1 MQGLLSGTTVAVL
14 GASYTTVMAQTLG
27 HTVAIDVLMADRT
40 YGVTLPLVLADI
52 AHGLKLTLSKEHRE
66 RVMRLSGEMR
76 HRLSSTDRDIRSAL
90 KTLEGNDS
98 ISASVG
104 EMGMLAIAG
113 VQVMTVDFPVW
124 TAAFNQAM
132 RAEGDEVKSVAY
144 ADRVLR
150 KSQSSGSLKDLA
162 SVQRQK
168 GFGKIPTMFY
178 TWFSALYSLLRETGK
193 SVTIA
198 KPTSLPRAAAR
209 VLVMITIGEY
219 LNALMRGQDIPDWD
233 PEDEDEEGKAMWL
246 AKKTAGTVFTSVPVI
261 GNILSGAVSE
271 YGYSISPAT
280 IFGDNF
286 SRMANQVSKKID
298 LYGEEGLEALYES
311 AEWKDLRP
319 LIMMFAII
327 KKVPGIQVGR
337 ITEGVDALY
346 DEDVEDADWTDLITG
361 YKKSEEE

>member
-1 MQGLLSGTTVAVL
+1 
-14 GASYTTVMAQTLG
+14 
-27 HTVAIDVLMADRT
+27 
-40 YGVTLPLVLADI
+40 
-52 AHGLKLTLSKEHRE
+52 
-66 RVMRLSGEMR
+66 
-76 HRLSSTDRDIRSAL
+76 
-90 KTLEGNDS
+90 
-98 ISASVG
+98 
-104 EMGMLAIAG
+104 
-113 VQVMTVDFPVW
+113 
-124 TAAFNQAM
+124 
-132 RAEGDEVKSVAY
+132 
-144 ADRVLR
+144 
-150 KSQSSGSLKDLA
+150 
-162 SVQRQK
+162 
-168 GFGKIPTMFY
+168 
-178 TWFSALYSLLRETGK
+178 
-193 SVTIA
+193 
-198 KPTSLPRAAAR
+198 
-209 VLVMITIGEY
+209 
-219 LNALMRGQDIPDWD
+219 
-233 PEDEDEEGKAMWL
+233 MWL